1 MFLRIAG
8 RVRLNAHSLNAQGG
22 GGTNYVELTKAK
34 ISVKTDNGWRV
45 VEVPAISGNMV
56 KHWHF
61 VSFVDFFKETN
72 YGHNLTERALRYNGV
87 RFGQGETKHKKADG
101 TGVELK
107 NEAEIIKNFADADV
121 HGFLVPK
128 NGVRRVSLVKASFM
142 LPTEDFIKDV
152 DERLIYAV
160 KHNRVDIDE
169 NGAIKSR
176 EDQTAQ
182 MLFNREYAT
191 GLYGFDLVLDLGFV
205 GVPQSCPWKNDA
217 KNNKKSPNIVLEN
230 EREDSE
236 RKDRIESALK
246 ALIPMLSGYIGAN
259 LARSFPVFKLEEFI
273 AVASDKPIPAL
284 VHGFYEDYVKVSK
297 SIVENAKKLGFEIN
311 AYGYNVNFGTIV
323 SSVEEL
329 VSELLK
335 EYVSKNSGHDSEE
348 QADKKEEGE

>member
-22 GGTNYVELTKAK
+22 SGTNYVELTKAK

-45 VEVPAISGNMV
+45 IEVPAISGNMV

-61 VSFVDFFKETN
+61 IGFVDFFKETN

-87 RFGQGETKHKKADG
+87 RFGQGETKHKKADR
-101 TGVELK
+101 TEVELK
-107 NEAEIIKNFADADV
+107 NEAEIIKNFADADI
-121 HGFLVPK
+121 HGFLAPK
-128 NGVRRVSLVKASFM
+128 SGVRRVTLVKASFL

-160 KHNRVDIDE
+160 KHNRIDIDE
-169 NGAIKSR
+169 NGAIKSG

-182 MLFNREYAT
+182 MLFSREYAT
-191 GLYGFDLVLDLGFV
+191 GLYGFELILDLGFV
-205 GVPQSCPWKNDA
+205 GIPQSCPWKFE
-217 KNNKKSPNIVLEN
+217 NNGKKSLNIVINKN
-230 EREDSE
+230 ER
-236 RKDRIESALK
+236 KARIESGLK

-284 VHGFYEDYVKVSK
+284 VHGFYKDYAEVNK
-297 SIVENAKKLGFEIN
+297 SIVENAKKLGFN
-311 AYGYNVNFGTIV
+311 VKAYGYKVNNFETSV

-329 VSELLK
+329 VSTLLK
-335 EYVSKNSGHDSEE
+335 EYVNKNSGHDSEE
-348 QADKKEEGE
+348 QADKKKEGV